1 MRFLDVFV
9 SFLILCIII
18 VDANQPLLPFFLLSP
33 GVLTKSTGNLL
44 QGEPGGKMNVFFLT
58 PPDA

>member
-1 MRFLDVFV
+1 MLTNLFYLF
-9 SFLILCIII
+9 
-18 VDANQPLLPFFLLSP
+18 FFLLSP